1 MNEITKGMHEH
12 PFFKDFQANQVEL
25 LSKCA
30 STTNFTAGNYI
41 FHDGEPANHVYLL
54 KTGSVAITLEM
65 NGHEPLSIMTVGA
78 GGVVGWSWLF
88 APYRWHFSARVA
100 ENTSAITLDA
110 KCVLAK
116 CKEDY
121 QLGYKLMEYC
131 ATIMGERLQAT
142 RAQLLSASLR

>member
-30 STTNFTAGNYI
+30 STTNFTAGDYI
-41 FHDGEPANHVYLL
+41 FHDGEPADRMYLIQ
-54 KTGSVAITLEM
+54 TGKIAIVLQMT
-65 NGHEPLSIMTVGA
+65 GRDPLAIMTVGT

-88 APYRWHFSARVA
+88 PPYRWHFSARVM

-110 KCVLAK
+110 KCIMAK
-116 CKEDY
+116 CEEDY
-121 QLGYKLMEYC
+121 QLGYNLMSRC
-131 ATIMGERLQAT
+131 AYIMGERLQAT
-142 RAQLLSASLR
+142 RAQLLSVSAQ